1 MKVLSCCFLLV
12 QLCSV
17 SAFIPSL
24 STSSSWCTHRRQQQ
38 EVTVVNMSEDPGT
51 LRQKEYGVTL
61 DMPETYAR
69 CGRCSTS
76 FALTSE
82 DLGDRGKGRR
92 VECSVCG
99 HSWYQARDK
108 LFDIREGF
116 ELVELPQSD
125 VSRIERNIAADR
137 DPRFTG
143 DSKLYVGNLDFKVTE
158 EDLFEEFSKVD
169 EVGDVT
175 IITDDSGRSKG
186 FAFVTMLTKEG
197 GEKALEKLDG
207 EEVFGRNLNVREP
220 NN

>member
-1 MKVLSCCFLLV
+1 
-12 QLCSV
+12 
-17 SAFIPSL
+17 
-24 STSSSWCTHRRQQQ
+24 
-38 EVTVVNMSEDPGT
+38 MSEDPGT

-82 DLGDRGKGRR
+82 DLGDRGKGRWVFLLFASKSGSVKINLKWWSYRRLTDSQKHPQKRRR